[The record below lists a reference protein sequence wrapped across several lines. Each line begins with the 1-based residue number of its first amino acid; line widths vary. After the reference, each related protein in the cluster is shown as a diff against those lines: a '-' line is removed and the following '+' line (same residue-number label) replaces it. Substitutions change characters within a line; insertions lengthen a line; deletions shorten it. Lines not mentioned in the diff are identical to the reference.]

1 METIDLKP
9 GEPQNQAHKYDLIL
23 TAIGLSFILILLM
36 MGNQALGLILSA
48 GWLVLPA
55 VFRGISYFLKKSG
68 LNTEHYPHLKI
79 NETMILDKK
88 AGFWAKKE
96 TTCWNDVKKLEIK
109 LFEVELMTHS
119 GQAKKIDLNLLPDE
133 DLKYVKEYLSAIK
146 KTKGI

>member
-1 METIDLKP
+1 MEAIDLKL
-9 GEPQNQAHKYDLIL
+9 GEPKAQTLRYDLSVAL
-23 TAIGLSFILILLM
+23 LGFSFILLLFA
-36 MGNQALGLILSA
+36 MGDANLGLILSA

-55 VFRGISYFLKKSG
+55 VFRGISYFLKKPG

-79 NETMILDKK
+79 NETMIVDKK
-88 AGFWAKKE
+88 AGFWAKTE

-133 DLKYVKEYLSAIK
+133 DLKYVKKYLSAIK

>member
-9 GEPQNQAHKYDLIL
+9 GEQQNQAHKYDLIL
-23 TAIGLSFILILLM
+23 TAIGLSFILILLV

-48 GWLVLPA
+48 GLVVLPT
-55 VFRGISYFLKKSG
+55 VFRGIWCFLKKFR
-68 LNTEHYPHLKI
+68 LIAEKLPHFKI
-79 NETMILDKK
+79 DETLIVDKK
-88 AGFWAKKE
+88 AGFWAKTE
-96 TTCWNDVKKLEIK
+96 TTCWNDVKKLEVK

-133 DLKYVKEYLSAIK
+133 DLKYVKKYLLAIK